1 MQKQSRLPL
10 ISIASSILLPYG
22 AVTTYTGFFTT
33 NQYWLFPLWTYI
45 HDFGQWLG
53 FGRIIPP
60 FVPSF
65 WLPPPIL
72 GLIWC
77 VLGLYVS
84 KVLRQ
89 FYSSQRDAKSVWLPT
104 LIILI
109 LQIVVTIIVGFIVW
123 EGFLLLV
130 VPLPLH
136 FLIVLILLGIQVR
149 RVNQERVQF
158 D

>member
-10 ISIASSILLPYG
+10 IAIASSILLPYG
-22 AVTTYTGFFTT
+22 IVTTHTPIFST

-45 HDFGQWLG
+45 HDFGHWLG

-60 FVPSF
+60 FLPSF
-65 WLPPPIL
+65 SLLPPIL

-84 KVLRQ
+84 KVLRK
-89 FYSSQRDAKSVWLPT
+89 FYSRQRDAKSVWLPT
-104 LIILI
+104 LSILI
-109 LQIVVTIIVGFIVW
+109 LQIIVTIIVGFIVW
-123 EGFLLLV
+123 EGWFLLV
-130 VPLPLH
+130 VPFPLH